1 MLGDIYTVYIF
12 SLQIYN
18 INVVIIYNSVD
29 KINIEMITVNLNV
42 HDSPDNQS

>member
-1 MLGDIYTVYIF
+1 MLGDIYTIYIF

-29 KINIEMITVNLNV
+29 KINIKMMTVNLNV
-42 HDSPDNQS
+42 NNSPDKQS